1 MERPRVLIVEDDQDA
16 AGLITRAL
24 ESQSEI
30 ETDVV
35 ATSEAALETVA
46 VKAPN
51 LIIVDLKVPISASAE
66 VWRAVR
72 ARLEGHEVPVVV
84 LTPGGTSEDRVMAL
98 ELGADDCITKPFS
111 VRELR
116 ARVRA
121 ILRRGVGHPIG
132 HTSVYR
138 STRLFADFETMSVV
152 ADGRSVRLTRREL
165 GLLRHLITHRNRL
178 VPRHRLLEDV
188 WGYDTGVRT
197 RSVDV
202 HVGRLRMKLGDA
214 GRQIETVVGLGY
226 RFVDEPATES

>member
-35 ATSEAALETVA
+35 DTSEAALETVA
-46 VKAPN
+46 VKAPD
-51 LIIVDLKVPISASAE
+51 LIIVDLKLPVSASVG

-72 ARLEGHEVPVVV
+72 SRLQGHEVPVVV

-121 ILRRGVGHPIG
+121 ILRRGVGHATC

-138 STRLFADFETMSVV
+138 STRLFADFETMSIV
-152 ADGRSVRLTRREL
+152 ADGRSIRLTRREL

-178 VPRHRLLEDV
+178 VPRHRLLEEV
-188 WGYDTGVRT
+188 WGYDTGVQT

-202 HVGRLRMKLGDA
+202 HVGRLRLKLGDA
-214 GRQIETVVGLGY
+214 GRHIETVVGLGY
-226 RFVDEPATES
+226 RFVDEPAAES

>member
-24 ESQSEI
+24 ESQNEI

-35 ATSEAALETVA
+35 GTSEAALETVA

-51 LIIVDLKVPISASAE
+51 LIIVDLKMPISASAE

-72 ARLEGHEVPVVV
+72 ARLEGTEVPVVV

-121 ILRRGVGHPIG
+121 ILRRGAGHPIG
-132 HTSVYR
+132 PTSVYR
-138 STRLFADFETMSVV
+138 STRLFADFESMSVV
-152 ADGRSVRLTRREL
+152 ADGRSIRLTRREL

-226 RFVDEPATES
+226 RFVDEPAAES